1 MLAGLTLLLA
11 PLLFLWVS
19 SRKVLLHTDAPGRD
33 VDEEK
38 TAGETRLFLRICKP
52 L

>member
-19 SRKVLLHTDAPGRD
+19 SGRLLLPGGAPGQCG
-33 VDEEK
+33 DEEK
-38 TAGETRLFLRICKP
+38 TAGEACLPLRIPK